1 MMRNRNVC
9 RHILLALALLLGF
22 PLALASGA
30 TQGSKDGDVLIK
42 YFDKYSHCGWP
53 LEKMKVLKAEDK
65 DGLLVA
71 LADPSVEF
79 MGNYDFPRGTKL
91 TFKKGVLVKAE
102 TDPQGARE
110 IRLYYLRISLGHQ
123 VLFSELYGT
132 PTEFTVAD
140 QSMLYG
146 HVVEGELKVYWSPNY
161 LEGAQKIEV
170 LKDGSWGGRHL
181 FPNLKKGQVIVFE
194 GGVPKLK

>member
-1 MMRNRNVC
+1 MVDGVWIKQCGDTSNVADRAKIDNAYC
-9 RHILLALALLLGF
+9 SLNNVNFWNVNFHG
-22 PLALASGA
+22 
-30 TQGSKDGDVLIK
+30 
-42 YFDKYSHCGWP
+42 
-53 LEKMKVLKAEDK
+53 E
-65 DGLLVA
+65 LVA
-71 LADPSVEF
+71 LADVRVEF

-102 TDPQGARE
+102 ADPKSVRE
-110 IRLYYLRISLGHQ
+110 IRLYYLLISQGYP

>member
-1 MMRNRNVC
+1 MIHNKNAC
-9 RHILLALALLLGF
+9 SYLLFALALLVGLPF
-22 PLALASGA
+22 ASAGEA

-53 LEKMKVLKAEDK
+53 LENMKVLKAEDN
-65 DGLLVA
+65 DGELVA
-71 LADPSVEF
+71 LADVRVEF

-102 TDPQGARE
+102 ADPKSVRE
-110 IRLYYLRISLGHQ
+110 IRLYYLLISQGYP

-161 LEGAQKIEV
+161 LEGA
-170 LKDGSWGGRHL
+170 
-181 FPNLKKGQVIVFE
+181 
-194 GGVPKLK
+194 